1 MRIGVE
7 SSVVRVNRAGSA
19 IYTRNLAAHL
29 QSFCTD
35 HRFFFYGFGI
45 GGEQKLRRGLENV
58 VRHTLW
64 MHLALPVR
72 VLRDRIDLFHGTVG
86 APMILPCPFVLTILD
101 LIHVKYPEW
110 FDRSWFYFYLKQI
123 LPILVRRADRI
134 VTISECSKRDL
145 MEQYD
150 LPAEKVKVI
159 SPAVD
164 HRLFHARYDPQSV
177 GAVKERFGI
186 AGKYI
191 LSVGTLE
198 PRKNFSLLVE
208 SFALLR
214 KWKIDD
220 YRLVIAGE
228 KGWKYDQIFRT
239 VRDLG
244 LEDEVRFLG
253 YVPTEDLPLLYRGAE
268 LFVYPSLY
276 EGFGVPILEAMA
288 CGCPVVASD
297 RASIPEVCGAAGIL
311 VAPEDRDDVAEA
323 MGRVLSDPSLA
334 DAMRVRGRERA
345 EGFRWETSARAL
357 LLLYEEC
364 ARS

>member
-1 MRIGVE
+1 V
-7 SSVVRVNRAGSA
+7 
-19 IYTRNLAAHL
+19 
-29 QSFCTD
+29 D
-35 HRFFFYGFGI
+35 H
-45 GGEQKLRRGLENV
+45 E
-58 VRHTLW
+58 
-64 MHLALPVR
+64 
-72 VLRDRIDLFHGTVG
+72 LFHGRH
-86 APMILPCPFVLTILD
+86 D
-101 LIHVKYPEW
+101 E
-110 FDRSWFYFYLKQI
+110 RS
-123 LPILVRRADRI
+123 VEA
-134 VTISECSKRDL
+134 
-145 MEQYD
+145 
-150 LPAEKVKVI
+150 
-159 SPAVD
+159 
-164 HRLFHARYDPQSV
+164 AR
-177 GAVKERFGI
+177 ERFGLP
-186 AGKYI
+186 GKYI

-198 PRKNFSLLVE
+198 PRKNLSLLVE